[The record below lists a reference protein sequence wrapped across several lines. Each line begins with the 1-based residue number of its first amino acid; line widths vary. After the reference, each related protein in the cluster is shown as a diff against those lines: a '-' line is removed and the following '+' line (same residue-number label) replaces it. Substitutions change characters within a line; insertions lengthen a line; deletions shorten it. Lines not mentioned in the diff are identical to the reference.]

1 MLLQKIAKDA
11 EFIEKKVVKPNYEI
25 MKEYKPDSY
34 KQVPSLKTTSRNEHR
49 KGGDAKNQKNENMK
63 IEEMW
68 EHMGLY
74 DGSVKKLIYESNL
87 LIV

>member
-1 MLLQKIAKDA
+1 
-11 EFIEKKVVKPNYEI
+11 

-34 KQVPSLKTTSRNEHR
+34 KKTPVPKISHTRSDSTNKRLDSDRYLTTQH
-49 KGGDAKNQKNENMK
+49 K

-74 DGSVKKLIYESNL
+74 DGKVIL
-87 LIV
+87 LFSFVLNYFSTEIVC